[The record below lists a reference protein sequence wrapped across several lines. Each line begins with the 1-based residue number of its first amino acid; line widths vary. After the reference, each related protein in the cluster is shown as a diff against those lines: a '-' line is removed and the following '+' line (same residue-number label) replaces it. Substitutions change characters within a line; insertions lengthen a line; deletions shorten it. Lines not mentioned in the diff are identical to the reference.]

1 MIVIVRCEGCE
12 NHVEHRAGT
21 CFKCPICGMKA
32 CDYEVVSE
40 VPETREPKY
49 DKHSLKG

>member
-1 MIVIVRCEGCE
+1 MIVIVRCDGCS
-12 NHVEHRAGT
+12 NLIKHRAGT
-21 CFKCPICGMKA
+21 CLICPVCGMKT
-32 CDYEVVSE
+32 CDPEVVSE